1 MPFLIVWIWKKNSR
15 IFEICSTANFFK
27 KWRKQ
32 AGLSQEKLANLCGT
46 APAYIRQIEI
56 GNRSPSI
63 KFLVKVAGAL
73 KIDTWQLLYED
84 PNTGNESPFE
94 DYSVRKTRVKKE
106 LVTSLS
112 KTVAETVKKAFEEL

>member
-1 MPFLIVWIWKKNSR
+1 MII
-15 IFEICSTANFFK
+15 ANIK

-32 AGLSQEKLANLCGT
+32 AGLSQEKLANLCGS

-63 KFLVKVAGAL
+63 KCLVKIAGAL

-84 PNTGNESPFE
+84 AKLDDESAYE
-94 DYSVRKTRVKKE
+94 DYSARKARVRKE
-106 LVTSLS
+106 LVSTLS
-112 KTVAETVKKAFEEL
+112 KTVTETVKRAFEEL